1 MLRKERIWNY
11 MSKYKHKMQIKEERQ
26 KWEQRQQIGNSNK
39 YGRCKSNYIKI
50 TLNSNSLNT
59 PVERQR
65 FSEWIDHSLFSF
77 TPLALS
83 WIGLTVMCTFAVWG
97 PMVGNH
103 PNLSDNT
110 GLLNFTLHLDIAMN
124 LWFCTSLCWVFNTV
138 FVFNINQSWKN
149 MLLFFFTCKH
159 LDEQKQHIDSLC
171 TDE

>member
-65 FSEWIDHSLFSF
+65 FSEWIIKQD
-77 TPLALS
+77 T
-83 WIGLTVMCTFAVWG
+83 
-97 PMVGNH
+97 
-103 PNLSDNT
+103 NT
-110 GLLNFTLHLDIAMN
+110 CCLKEMHFKLKSTYRL
-124 LWFCTSLCWVFNTV
+124 
-138 FVFNINQSWKN
+138 
-149 MLLFFFTCKH
+149 
-159 LDEQKQHIDSLC
+159 
-171 TDE
+171 